1 MAKRE
6 KLLAAIRNNPQA
18 VRFNDACKAAEMVGF
33 TETGGRGSHTVYT
46 KEDTQDILN
55 FQNKDGYIYPYQA
68 YQLIKMLDKY
78 E

>member
-1 MAKRE
+1 
-6 KLLAAIRNNPQA
+6 
-18 VRFNDACKAAEMVGF
+18 MVL
-33 TETGGRGSHTVYT
+33 TETGGRGSHCVYI

-55 FQNKDGYIYPYQA
+55 FQNREGYIYPYQA

>member
-1 MAKRE
+1 VV
-6 KLLAAIRNNPQA
+6 L
-18 VRFNDACKAAEMVGF
+18 
-33 TETGGRGSHTVYT
+33 TETGGRGSHCVYI

-55 FQNKDGYIYPYQA
+55 FQNREGYIYPYQA